1 MLLLI
6 IILILVFGVG
16 GGYYGNRTYPGWGGP
31 GFGLGTVLVIL
42 LILWLL
48 SSYGGMHLFSR

>member
-16 GGYYGNRTYPGWGGP
+16 GGYWGHTQWGP
-31 GFGLGTVLVIL
+31 SGGAGVGLGTVLVIL
-42 LILWLL
+42 LVCYML
-48 SSYGGMHLFSR
+48 GLFR